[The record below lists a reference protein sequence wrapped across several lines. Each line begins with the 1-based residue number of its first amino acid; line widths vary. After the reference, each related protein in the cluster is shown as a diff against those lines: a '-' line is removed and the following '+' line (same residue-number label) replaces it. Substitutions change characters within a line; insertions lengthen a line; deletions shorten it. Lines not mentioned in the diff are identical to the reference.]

1 MKNNF
6 GAIVCKDNIEVIKKL
21 CDKCENEKWFT
32 NYYLLIGENGW
43 LSIFDTNLE
52 WGNIDVFIQ
61 LIFPTHKESV
71 LSVEYFDGTV
81 RYRLWENGKC
91 IGDQHIGWDIPPSSG
106 KKARNILF
114 ATKLQV
120 DNALL
125 SKIFSMNNAEQNIIL
140 MECLLQCQL
149 YQKDERD
156 KGKKISNAKFYSK
169 GYIKKYFNEQ
179 KKLTISNKTNEQ
191 VFIDAPIVIN
201 GTFLAV
207 KGGLIV
213 YHEENGVYIFSSVSH
228 KGEMQEIL
236 KISSDVL
243 PNFFWTKSYIGNGV
257 IGFLTKND
265 EFVLYRQK
273 QDHVLAK
280 FPDIRRTVLP
290 PWFAYMP
297 DEDNIFMEWACY
309 DVRSGKKKWDFPLPV
324 DEKAYN
330 VFLERGKCYELPNGQ
345 VMTQINVD
353 QEDTYLS
360 LIDQR
365 GKLINSVSIKISY
378 AYYNVE
384 VTGNYIY
391 IIQATENAGSLVKI
405 KLFDPE
411 LNEIGRYEVESSRI
425 DYKVCFDSY
434 SENFYVLGN
443 ERIMQVNIISGE
455 IYGYYIPLNNIEISS
470 WGILPNNILYIVKNE
485 RELLFLDSQKN
496 MKCILQHKIKG
507 YYESLIPLD
516 NGNLLLIS
524 LNSRKKGK
532 TVLQEICFIK

>member
-6 GAIVCKDNIEVIKKL
+6 GAIVCKDNNEVIKRL
-21 CDKCENEKWFT
+21 CDKCENI
-32 NYYLLIGENGW
+32 N
-43 LSIFDTNLE
+43 
-52 WGNIDVFIQ
+52 
-61 LIFPTHKESV
+61 
-71 LSVEYFDGTV
+71 
-81 RYRLWENGKC
+81 
-91 IGDQHIGWDIPPSSG
+91 
-106 KKARNILF
+106 
-114 ATKLQV
+114 
-120 DNALL
+120 
-125 SKIFSMNNAEQNIIL
+125 
-140 MECLLQCQL
+140 
-149 YQKDERD
+149 
-156 KGKKISNAKFYSK
+156 
-169 GYIKKYFNEQ
+169 
-179 KKLTISNKTNEQ
+179 

-201 GTFLAV
+201 GTLLAV
-207 KGGLIV
+207 KSGLIV

-228 KGEMQEIL
+228 KGEMQVIL
-236 KISSDVL
+236 KISLEVL
-243 PNFFWTKSYIGNGV
+243 PHYFWTKSYIGNGV

-297 DEDNIFMEWACY
+297 DKDNIFMEWVCY

-330 VFLERGKCYELPNGQ
+330 VFLERGKCYELSNGQ
-345 VMTQINVD
+345 VVTQINVD
-353 QEDTYLS
+353 QEDIYLS
-360 LIDQR
+360 LMDQR
-365 GKLINSVSIKISY
+365 GKIINSVSIKISY

-391 IIQATENAGSLVKI
+391 IIQAIENAGSLVKI
-405 KLFDPE
+405 EIFDLK

-455 IYGYYIPLNNIEISS
+455 IYGCHIPFNTIEISS
-470 WGILPNNILYIVKNE
+470 WGILPNDILYIVKNE
-485 RELLFLDSQKN
+485 RELFFLDLQKN

-516 NGNLLLIS
+516 N
-524 LNSRKKGK
+524 
-532 TVLQEICFIK
+532 QWH